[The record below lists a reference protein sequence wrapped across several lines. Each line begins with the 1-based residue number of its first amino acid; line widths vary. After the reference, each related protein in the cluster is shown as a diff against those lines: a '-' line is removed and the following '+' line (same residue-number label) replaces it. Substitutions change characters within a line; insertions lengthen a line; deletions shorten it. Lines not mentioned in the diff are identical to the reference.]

1 MAGGRSR
8 IFYLE
13 FIAALILYT
22 VYIAEYLAFT
32 LYYYEPAVVYTILF
46 AVYAT
51 FYVMHREKPETH
63 AAVLHLMFALLVVLF
78 AGIFIVSGT
87 ILASELIGALNMFKS
102 TGLYIIF
109 LILPYFIFAL
119 AAYAYLV
126 ARKRGA
132 AVALVALGFAI
143 TMIIFFYVIVSYRFG
158 DEVLLGFNAVLTT
171 LRGGNPY
178 TTSIGNQLYANFTTV
193 GGVVTTNNKFVGYMD
208 YPALYFVSFMP
219 FYFISPPTWYN
230 IGHIDLNAQAGVFLD
245 LLLLSMVFVL
255 DRRKILQGRLEVIAF
270 LALTLAA
277 AASVTTFIMLA
288 IMLIAYMKIE
298 SRYAFIPIGLALS
311 IQEQI
316 WLPAGLL
323 LIYSL
328 NNYGWKKGL
337 RDIAGAAA
345 VFAAINGY
353 FIFLNPHAFFYD
365 VFKPLG
371 NIVPFN
377 STPFASLLIYNYHV
391 ALSLSGILVA
401 LSSVA
406 MVLLLLYWNRK
417 ELIPLFGLIPLF
429 FVFHSLPAYY
439 TFYFFF
445 LVYVIAFETRRSR
458 TSGMATRFLRRN
470 RYLFFALLAVVVA
483 MSIAFAY
490 ISNASY
496 ARDFNLSVE
505 NQSISFIGNSTVY
518 KADISYSDL
527 SNSSVYFYIQGYSSN
542 GSVYTLYGIDNDSL
556 IGLGPSCTDY
566 TCKLNLNRLNLTGS
580 GSYSLRAVING
591 SNESARVTYLH
602 AIFYSGQYVYETKP
616 VQSSG

>member
-1 MAGGRSR
+1 MARGRSR

-22 VYIAEYLAFT
+22 IYIAEYLAFT
-32 LYYYEPAVVYTILF
+32 LYYYEPAVIYTILF
-46 AVYAT
+46 VVYAT
-51 FYVMHREKPETH
+51 FYVMHKEEAETH
-63 AAVLHLMFALLVVLF
+63 ATTLHVMFALLVVLF

-87 ILASELIGALNMFKS
+87 VLASELIGMLDMFKS
-102 TGLYIIF
+102 TGLYMIF

-126 ARKRGA
+126 AKKRKVA
-132 AVALVALGFAI
+132 IALVALGFAI
-143 TMIIFFYVIVSYRFG
+143 TLIIFLYVIVSYHFG
-158 DEVLLGFNAVLTT
+158 DEVLLGFNAVLIT

-219 FYFISPPTWYN
+219 FYFISSPTWYN
-230 IGHIDLNAQAGVFLD
+230 IGHIDLNIQAGVFLD

-277 AASVTTFIMLA
+277 AASVTTFVMLA
-288 IMLIAYMKIE
+288 IMLIAYMKIG
-298 SRYAFIPIGLALS
+298 SRYVFIPIGLALS
-311 IQEQI
+311 IQEQL
-316 WLPAGLL
+316 WLPAVLL

-337 RDIAGAAA
+337 HDIAGSAA

-353 FIFLNPHAFFYD
+353 FIFLDPHAFFYD

-377 STPFASLLIYNYHV
+377 STPFASLLLYNYHV

-401 LSSVA
+401 LSSVVMA
-406 MVLLLLYWNRK
+406 LLLLYWNRK

-429 FVFHSLPAYY
+429 FVFHSLLAYY

-445 LVYVIAFETRRSR
+445 PVYVIAFETRRSR
-458 TSGMATRFLRRN
+458 TGGIATKFLHRR
-470 RYLFFALLAVVVA
+470 RHLFFALLAIVVA
-483 MSIAFAY
+483 VSIAFTY
-490 ISNASY
+490 MSNASY
-496 ARDFNLSVE
+496 ARHFNLSVE
-505 NQSISFIGNSTVY
+505 NQSISFIGNSTIY

-527 SNSSVYFYIQGYSSN
+527 SNTSVYFYLQGYSDN
-542 GSVYTLYGIDNDSL
+542 GSAYELYGIDNQSL
-556 IGLGPSCTDY
+556 IGSKPVCGNY
-566 TCKLNLNRLNLTGS
+566 TCMVNLNKLNLTGS
-580 GSYSLRAVING
+580 GNYSLRAVING

-602 AIFYSGQYVYETKP
+602 AIFYSGQYVYETGP
-616 VQSSG
+616 VQSSR